1 MQFKLVSILALAG
14 FAAAAPSST
23 QDFKNLPDGPYSGI
37 NNADGS
43 SSVTHM
49 ETGETFNFA
58 APAKRS
64 LEKRDTHCWGYELD
78 HGGVDAAVVQLKNWA
93 GTGRDWKS
101 DGTPSYFGYNE
112 RGVYVYYCINAPR
125 SQGNLDV
132 ADINYALGQMDSK
145 CKRYEA
151 GYFRWDGSVE
161 IVGKTR
167 SGDNICLG

>member
-43 SSVTHM
+43 SS
-49 ETGETFNFA
+49 
-58 APAKRS
+58 RS
-64 LEKRDTHCWGYELD
+64 LEKRDTHCWSYELD

>member
-1 MQFKLVSILALAG
+1 MQFKLVSILALAS

-23 QDFKNLPDGPYSGI
+23 QDFKNLPDGPYSGV

-49 ETGETFNFA
+49 DTGETFNFA

-78 HGGVDAAVVQLKNWA
+78 H

-167 SGDNICLG
+167 SGDNIWLG